1 MAVAMSF
8 SHKIELNRAFFSNK
22 YACSNPDETC
32 FSSLKVSVVD
42 VISIIK
48 LEEWELHQD
57 NLCYVS
63 TQNQDSGGTKQLA
76 WKKDCRYDQ

>member
-32 FSSLKVSVVD
+32 FSSFKVSVVD

-48 LEEWELHQD
+48 LEE
-57 NLCYVS
+57 
-63 TQNQDSGGTKQLA
+63 
-76 WKKDCRYDQ
+76 